1 MFLQASSQHLF
12 FKKTCTFL
20 LRCCVQSIKHHA
32 DTLISHGSV
41 VVLVAEAGGFQ
52 DLKAAALI
60 NTVSLLWSYGLR
72 LMRMLWLICPVTLCL
87 PIEKKRG
94 DPHVGGEITLDSQT
108 FIRLWMLKSPPRK
121 REMKKKYEMRVR
133 ERRGAMRE
141 SAESRNHVT
150 WCLLAKVAYIAET
163 VN

>member
-1 MFLQASSQHLF
+1 
-12 FKKTCTFL
+12 
-20 LRCCVQSIKHHA
+20 
-32 DTLISHGSV
+32 
-41 VVLVAEAGGFQ
+41 
-52 DLKAAALI
+52 
-60 NTVSLLWSYGLR
+60 
-72 LMRMLWLICPVTLCL
+72 MRMLWLICPVTLCL
-87 PIEKKRG
+87 PIEKKR

-150 WCLLAKVAYIAET
+150 
-163 VN
+163 

>member
-1 MFLQASSQHLF
+1 MHIFTQMLCPEYKAPCWYSYFTRLCGCFGRGGWRLSGLESCSSDKHSQPPLILWPQTHEDAVAHMSCHTVLTNR
-12 FKKTCTFL
+12 KK
-20 LRCCVQSIKHHA
+20 K
-32 DTLISHGSV
+32 
-41 VVLVAEAGGFQ
+41 
-52 DLKAAALI
+52 
-60 NTVSLLWSYGLR
+60 
-72 LMRMLWLICPVTLCL
+72 
-87 PIEKKRG
+87 G